1 MIRQKWTSLFLM
13 IGLLLV
19 FLEAAPST
27 AASADGQM
35 LPRIYTEQV
44 EVTGWLMS
52 EKLDGVRGRWDGC
65 RLWSKNGHLFH
76 PPEEFIRGLPDFP
89 LDGEIWGGRG
99 TFGET
104 AAVVQRSRDDEGW
117 LQLKFVVF
125 DVPETGTDFTRRMAR
140 AEKWFAA
147 YPSDYA
153 FVLPQQIVRS
163 RDHLQEELRRVEGL
177 GGEGLM
183 VRRPDAFY
191 HAGRSAGI
199 LKVKSFQD
207 AEAVVV
213 AHIPGSG
220 RNRGRLGSLRVE
232 LDNGIQFRIGS
243 GFSDAEREDPPPVG
257 EVVTFKHYGFYPS
270 GIPKFPSFLRVRK
283 DQDL

>member
-1 MIRQKWTSLFLM
+1 MIRQKSAYPFLM
-13 IGLLLV
+13 IGLLLF
-19 FLEAAPST
+19 FLEAAPSF
-27 AASADGQM
+27 ASSAGGQM
-35 LPRIYTEQV
+35 LPRTYTEQV
-44 EVTGWLMS
+44 DVTGWLMS
-52 EKLDGVRGRWDGC
+52 EKLDGVRGRWDGR

-117 LQLKFVVF
+117 LQLKFAVF
-125 DVPETGTDFTRRMAR
+125 DVPEAGTDFFQRIAR

-147 YPSDYA
+147 HPSDYA
-153 FVLPQQIVRS
+153 FVLSQKIVQN

-191 HAGRSAGI
+191 RVGRSAGI

-207 AEAVVV
+207 AEAAVV

-243 GFSDAEREDPPPVG
+243 GFSDAQRENPPPIG
-257 EVVTFKHYGFYPS
+257 AVVTFKHYGFYPS